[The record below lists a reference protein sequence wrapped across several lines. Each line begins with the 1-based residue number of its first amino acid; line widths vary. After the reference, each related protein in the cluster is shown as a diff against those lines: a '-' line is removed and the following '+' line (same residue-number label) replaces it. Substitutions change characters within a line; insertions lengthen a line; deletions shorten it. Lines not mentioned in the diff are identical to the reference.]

1 MRLTV
6 ARVRKT
12 VLRELYAMF
21 LRAPQN
27 ATTFEVGDEVSS
39 PIKQVYQTALSQLV
53 SQQLVDTKTT
63 ENGVSFAY
71 KLNAQ
76 RIDDAKREITPFWKK
91 ATFYAWLIPLLV
103 AIAGVTI
110 TLLQLK
116 RM

>member
-1 MRLTV
+1 M
-6 ARVRKT
+6 
-12 VLRELYAMF
+12 
-21 LRAPQN
+21 
-27 ATTFEVGDEVSS
+27 
-39 PIKQVYQTALSQLV
+39 
-53 SQQLVDTKTT
+53 
-63 ENGVSFAY
+63 SFAY
-71 KLNAQ
+71 RLNAQ